1 MDTVRSGQVVFFGDI
16 QVDLQTGWL
25 SRGGRRTRLRRQLLI
40 VLTAL
45 LERPGEVVSRQELRA
60 LLWPDNVV
68 VDFEIDLN
76 TVVARLR
83 EALGDSAES
92 PRYVETLPKQGY
104 RFLAPLTE
112 GLEPGPLPGR
122 RLRLLVLP
130 FANAGG
136 DPAEDYYS
144 DAMTDEMITSLCRT
158 APDALAVIARTT
170 AMHYKNCGK
179 DVAQIGR
186 ELAVDY
192 VLEGAVRREE
202 EDRVAVSVQ
211 LIKASDQAH
220 VFAERYESSQRDILA
235 ALGRAASDI
244 ARGLGLAAKPGD
256 APAEAPAAGPTRSAA
271 ARDPAAYD
279 EYLQARCHIGKASTE
294 GFAQARRHL
303 ERALE
308 RDPKLAAAYDAL
320 AEIDWFRGYYGFVPA
335 RKAFSEGMVNALR
348 AVELDSCR
356 GETQALLGEFQKIVD
371 YNWPEVRRRM
381 ALALRLDPG
390 SPLVRFRYAVSELM
404 PHGRLDEALAQIDAA
419 LESDP
424 LSLLIQ
430 GWRGVMLVLARRW
443 DQALDQAGLLLRHF
457 PRELWGPY
465 IKGVAY
471 REKRMFAE
479 AVAALRQALEA
490 ADTPGLKGWLG
501 LTLALG
507 GKDAEARAVLSEL
520 EAIAAR
526 AYVPP
531 TNFAWI
537 HVGLG
542 DYDRAFEWM
551 DRAADEGDQYMMPIK
566 SYRFLDPLRADP
578 RFGALLRKMNLAP

>member
-1 MDTVRSGQVVFFGDI
+1 M
-16 QVDLQTGWL
+16 
-25 SRGGRRTRLRRQLLI
+25 
-40 VLTAL
+40 
-45 LERPGEVVSRQELRA
+45 
-60 LLWPDNVV
+60 
-68 VDFEIDLN
+68 
-76 TVVARLR
+76 
-83 EALGDSAES
+83 
-92 PRYVETLPKQGY
+92 
-104 RFLAPLTE
+104 
-112 GLEPGPLPGR
+112 
-122 RLRLLVLP
+122 LP
-130 FANAGG
+130 FVNAGG

-144 DAMTDEMITSLCRT
+144 DAMTDEIITSLCRT

-202 EDRVAVSVQ
+202 EDRVAVNLQ

-220 VFAERYESSQRDILA
+220 VFAERYESSRRDILA
-235 ALGRAASDI
+235 ALERAASDI

-256 APAEAPAAGPTRSAA
+256 VPAEAPAGGPARRAA
-271 ARDPAAYD
+271 VRDPAAYD
-279 EYLQARCHIGKASTE
+279 EYLQARYHMGRASTE

-303 ERALE
+303 ERALA
-308 RDPKLAAAYDAL
+308 RDPGLAAAYDAL
-320 AEIDWFRGYYGFVPA
+320 AEIEWFRGYYGFVPP
-335 RKAFSEGMVNALR
+335 RQAFSEGMVNALR

-404 PHGRLDEALAQIDAA
+404 PHGRLEEALAQIDAA

-430 GWRGVMLVLARRW
+430 GWRGVMLALAHKW
-443 DQALDQAGLLLRHF
+443 DQALDQAALLLRHF
-457 PRELWGPY
+457 PRAFWGPY
-465 IKGVAY
+465 IEGVAH
-471 REKRMFAE
+471 REKKMYAE
-479 AVAALRQALEA
+479 AVAALHRALA
-490 ADTPGLKGWLG
+490 VADTPGLKGWLG

-507 GKDAEARAVLSEL
+507 GKDAEARGLLAEL

-537 HVGLG
+537 SVGLG
-542 DYDRAFEWM
+542 EYDRAFEWM
-551 DRAADEGDQYMMPIK
+551 DRAVDEGDQYMMPIK
-566 SYRFLDPLRADP
+566 SYRFLEPLRADP
-578 RFGALLRKMNLAP
+578 RYRTLLRKMNLTP